1 MSVTLTGKLSGL
13 ATGGAVSKTSD
24 GAYVITD
31 TVYIGSGGATIDVS
45 LTCTRIEC
53 DGNQAGINAGNPL
66 IVNLGK
72 AKSAAGDVTPIEIT
86 LLSQS
91 SWSYST
97 DGLATRGHVEIK
109 MHYATV
115 SFTGGNSG
123 FMTWGGSQSQANV
136 NFSATDSYVIAWT
149 NANKTAIGYTTQ
161 QFPAGGGVID
171 GLHFV
176 GGNGAYWSK
185 TPISTKNLDN
195 TFNPTSSIG
204 FAVASSTGVVT
215 LNATSSSWF
224 RAQQAPTILDLI
236 DCRLNNSQGGLKLT
250 ANGASSRINL
260 YKTISVNMVGCG
272 VAKVSAWNNSL
283 ANLLN
288 EETTADVLSPTNTIK
303 INHYRYGGSSSS
315 RARWKVIAGNGAE
328 LFVSYTDLRI
338 FRYGI
343 RPVLVRH
350 TFDVSSE
357 DNLLPI
363 TITGLA
369 VPDGGVTLDKTA
381 AMALSQ
387 IDTSSQLYDMII
399 AHIDN
404 NHGSFLPTYTFPER
418 LGGVADFG
426 SDNLSLGNAF
436 ASTPSYSAGT
446 WTVKCGTTLGGKIT
460 STGVVTLNG
469 EITLTNMTIN
479 GDLHINTGAN
489 STLTFDGVIVTG
501 TVFNNDAS
509 HTLTINAGF
518 GTSIVADDAG
528 TGNGQVEVLQAPV
541 TLEVT
546 SLVSGS
552 FVKVTKV
559 SNGDLLFKG
568 AEVSGTT
575 IFDITYIGEVEIE
588 ARKSSSAPYYKPY
601 VTRATL
607 TGTSV
612 SIPALQQLD

>member
-1 MSVTLTGKLSGL
+1 MAVTLTGKLSAL

-31 TVYIGSGGATIDVS
+31 TLYIGSGGATIDVS

-53 DGNQAGINAGNPL
+53 DGSQAGIDAGNHL
-66 IVNLGK
+66 VVNLGK
-72 AKSAAGDVTPIEIT
+72 AKNAAGDVTPIEIT

-91 SWSYST
+91 SWSYGT
-97 DGLATRGHVEIK
+97 DGLATRGYVDILLS
-109 MHYATV
+109 YVTV
-115 SFTGGNSG
+115 SFVGGNSG
-123 FMTWGGSQSQANV
+123 FMTWGGSESQANV
-136 NFSATDSYVIAWT
+136 NFSATDSYVIAWA
-149 NANKTAIGYTTQ
+149 NANKKAIGYTTQ
-161 QFPAGGGVID
+161 QFPAGGGIID

-195 TFNPTSSIG
+195 TFDPTSSIG

-250 ANGASSRINL
+250 ANGSSSRINL
-260 YKTISVNMVGCG
+260 YKTISISIAGCG
-272 VAKVSAWNNSL
+272 VAEVSVWNNNL

-288 EETTADVLSPTNTIK
+288 EQTTADVLLPTNTIK
-303 INHYRYGGSSSS
+303 VNHYRYGGTKSD
-315 RARWKVIAGNGAE
+315 RKRWKVIAGNDAE
-328 LFVSYTDLRI
+328 LFYSYVDLRI
-338 FRYGI
+338 FRYGM

-350 TFDVSSE
+350 TFDVSSV
-357 DNLLPI
+357 DNLIPI
-363 TITGLA
+363 TINGLVVLDA
-369 VPDGGVTLDKTA
+369 GVTLDKAGALALTKMDTA
-381 AMALSQ
+381 SE
-387 IDTSSQLYDMII
+387 LYDMVM
-399 AHIDN
+399 AHIDGS
-404 NHGSFLPTYTFPER
+404 HGSFLPTYTFPEFV
-418 LGGVADFG
+418 GGVANFG

-436 ASTPSYSAGT
+436 ASTPSYSGGT
-446 WTVKCGTTLGGKIT
+446 WSVKCGTDLSGRIT
-460 STGVVTLNG
+460 STGVITLNG
-469 EITLTNMTIN
+469 EITLTDMVIN

-489 STLTFDGVIVTG
+489 STLTFEGVVVTG
-501 TVFNNDAS
+501 VVFNDSA
-509 HTLTINAGF
+509 HTLTINAGV

-528 TGNGQVEVLQAPV
+528 TGNGQIEVLQAPI

-552 FVKVTKV
+552 FVKVTKA

-568 AEVSGTT
+568 AETSGAI
-575 IFDITYIGEVEIE
+575 IFDVTYIGEVEIE
-588 ARKSSSAPYYKPY
+588 ARKSSTAPYYKPY